1 MPLSVILQT
10 LNSRDLSFT
19 LTSGTGSLCNL
30 QQFSSILFNKQWAN
44 EWMNSSNPIVHTGY
58 QRYLM
63 HSPYPQKEE
72 GVKNKCM
79 CACSV
84 DSLWSHELR
93 PTKLLCPWD
102 FPGKN
107 TGVGCHFLLQG
118 IFPAQR
124 SDPHLLYL
132 LHWQAGSL
140 LLSHVG
146 SLKKQEV
153 DTITYIGT

>member
-63 HSPYPQKEE
+63 DSPYPQKEE

-84 DSLWSHELR
+84 DSVIPWTAAHQAPVSMGFSRQEHWCGLPFPSPGNLPSPEIR
-93 PTKLLCPWD
+93 PTSPVSPALAGGFFTTEPR
-102 FPGKN
+102 GK
-107 TGVGCHFLLQG
+107 
-118 IFPAQR
+118 P
-124 SDPHLLYL
+124 
-132 LHWQAGSL
+132 
-140 LLSHVG
+140 
-146 SLKKQEV
+146 
-153 DTITYIGT
+153 